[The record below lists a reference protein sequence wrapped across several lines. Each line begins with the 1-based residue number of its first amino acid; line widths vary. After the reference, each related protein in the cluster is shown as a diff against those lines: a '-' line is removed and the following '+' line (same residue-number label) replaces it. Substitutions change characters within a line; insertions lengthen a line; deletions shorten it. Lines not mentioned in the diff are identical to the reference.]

1 MKANNSNRV
10 IGSKEQ
16 EKNSNKDVFRKNNLR
31 ENALTIV
38 KESIKAVLPEEA
50 VIKALKQKEFN
61 SKGKIVVVA
70 IGKAAWNMAKATENV
85 LGDIIYK
92 GIVLTKYDHSM
103 GPIDGFEIVESG
115 HPVPD
120 ENSVIGAEKVLKMV
134 SGLNKED
141 RVIFLISGGGSA
153 LFEKPMEGV
162 TLEDISHITNQ
173 LLGSGADIVE
183 INTIRKRLSALK
195 GGKFATLCGEAK
207 IFSIVLSDVIGD
219 RLDSIASGPAYPDS
233 STTEEALE
241 ILNKYN
247 LKVEHHIKEIIK
259 IETPK
264 TVDNCETVITGSGK
278 ALCEAAAASAC
289 RLGYE
294 PMIITSTLNCEAKE
308 AGSFMASIAR
318 EIKTIDGKTFNGETN
333 RGKSSVSRYPFIT
346 PPCAVIAGG
355 ETVVRI
361 IGSGKGGRNQELA
374 LSAALGIK
382 GLKDVLLFS
391 LGSDG
396 TDGPTDAA
404 GGIVDGTTAEK
415 MKAAGIS
422 PETYLNNND
431 SYNALKATG
440 DLIITGSTG
449 TNVND
454 VVVLLCN

>member
-1 MKANNSNRV
+1 
-10 IGSKEQ
+10 
-16 EKNSNKDVFRKNNLR
+16 
-31 ENALTIV
+31 
-38 KESIKAVLPEEA
+38 
-50 VIKALKQKEFN
+50 
-61 SKGKIVVVA
+61 
-70 IGKAAWNMAKATENV
+70 
-85 LGDIIYK
+85 
-92 GIVLTKYDHSM
+92 
-103 GPIDGFEIVESG
+103 
-115 HPVPD
+115 
-120 ENSVIGAEKVLKMV
+120 
-134 SGLNKED
+134 
-141 RVIFLISGGGSA
+141 
-153 LFEKPMEGV
+153 
-162 TLEDISHITNQ
+162 
-173 LLGSGADIVE
+173 
-183 INTIRKRLSALK
+183 
-195 GGKFATLCGEAK
+195 
-207 IFSIVLSDVIGD
+207 
-219 RLDSIASGPAYPDS
+219 
-233 STTEEALE
+233 
-241 ILNKYN
+241 
-247 LKVEHHIKEIIK
+247 
-259 IETPK
+259 
-264 TVDNCETVITGSGK
+264 
-278 ALCEAAAASAC
+278 
-289 RLGYE
+289 
-294 PMIITSTLNCEAKE
+294 MIITSTLNCEAKE